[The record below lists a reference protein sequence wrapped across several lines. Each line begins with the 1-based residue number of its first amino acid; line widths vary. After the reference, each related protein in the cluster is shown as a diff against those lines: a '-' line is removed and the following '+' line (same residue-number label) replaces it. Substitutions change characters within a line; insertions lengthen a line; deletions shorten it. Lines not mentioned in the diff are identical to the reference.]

1 MADITKC
8 ANQTCQ
14 ITNCYRKTAPDN
26 EFWQSY
32 SYFGDEGCLF
42 CDNYIQ
48 ENKSEE

>member
-8 ANQTCQ
+8 TNQTCKNM
-14 ITNCYRKTAPDN
+14 TCYRKTAPVN

-42 CDNYIQ
+42 PCLHDPARRDI
-48 ENKSEE
+48 